1 MMNDRMGLSLPF
13 FFPLS
18 KGKFSG
24 IAQWIW
30 QVIPTFLVGF
40 FLASVAFLAVIILGV
55 LAPLDVSFML
65 EVVAFLAAFFF
76 GILEFLLAED
86 FLSAFVDFFFELLA
100 LLAVVGFLA
109 SVVLG
114 ALASEASVLIGE
126 LAF

>member
-1 MMNDRMGLSLPF
+1 MGLSLPF

-30 QVIPTFLVGF
+30 QVIPTFSVGG
-40 FLASVAFLAVIILGV
+40 FLAMVAVLAAEILEVLAPLVVSFILAFAAFLVVLVVFAVLVLLTVAGFLALVASLVVLGV
-55 LAPLDVSFML
+55 LA
-65 EVVAFLAAFFF
+65 
-76 GILEFLLAED
+76 LL
-86 FLSAFVDFFFELLA
+86 V
-100 LLAVVGFLA
+100 VVGFLA

-114 ALASEASVLIGE
+114 VLASEASSLLGD